1 MRFIRFAARAL
12 VVVLVV
18 LAGLGLWKREE
29 ITRLMAVN
37 TLFEPEVIVGNF
49 SNMAGLFHTR
59 LLERGA
65 APVSELPPGPPLALP
80 EGAEGWIAA
89 RAVTALVVLRDGALV
104 HESYHQ
110 GTGPEDLR
118 ISWSVAKSVLSALF
132 GTLHADGTLPDLDA
146 QIMAFAPGLKGS
158 AYDGATIRDV
168 LTMSSGVAFN
178 EDYLDFNS
186 DINRMGRVL
195 AIGGS
200 MDAFAAG
207 LIRREATPGARM
219 HYVSID
225 THVLGMVIAGA
236 TGRDP
241 AALMQERIIQPLGLE
256 ASPVMLTDSEGTA
269 FVLGGLNLRTRDYA
283 RIGQM
288 FLQGGLWQG
297 QQIVPADWV
306 AASTG
311 LQAPGGAGY
320 GYQWWV
326 PKDTA
331 AHGNDYFAHGIYG
344 QYIYINPETRT
355 VIAVNSADRG
365 FREAG
370 VDDENLAMLR
380 AIAQSEGQAMP
391 R

>member
-1 MRFIRFAARAL
+1 MRLIRFVARAL
-12 VVVLVV
+12 VVLLLLV
-18 LAGLGLWKREE
+18 AGLGLWKREE

-37 TLFEPEVIVGNF
+37 ALFEPDVIVGNF
-49 SNMAGLFHTR
+49 SNMAGLFHSR
-59 LLERGA
+59 LLDRGS
-65 APVSELPPGPPLALP
+65 APIAALP
-80 EGAEGWIAA
+80 RSAPIALPSAARDWIEA
-89 RAVTALVVLRDGALV
+89 RAVTGLVVLRDGALV
-104 HESYHQ
+104 HESYYQ

-118 ISWSVAKSVLSALF
+118 ISWSMAKSVLSALF
-132 GTLHADGTLPDLDA
+132 GTLHADGTIPDLDA
-146 QIMAFAPGLKGS
+146 QVVDFVPLLKGS
-158 AYDGATIRDV
+158 AYEGVSIRNL

-200 MDAFAAG
+200 MDDFAAE
-207 LIRREATPGARM
+207 LVARDAEPGSKM

-241 AALMQERIIQPLGLE
+241 AELMDERIVKRMGLE

-306 AASTG
+306 AASTR

-326 PKDTA
+326 PRDTA
-331 AHGNDYFAHGIYG
+331 DHGNDYFAHGIYG
-344 QYIYINPETRT
+344 QYIYINPEARS
-355 VIAVNSADRG
+355 VIAVNAADRG
-365 FREAG
+365 FREPG

-380 AIAQSEGQAMP
+380 AIAQAE
-391 R
+391 

>member
-1 MRFIRFAARAL
+1 MRLIRFVARAL
-12 VVVLVV
+12 LVLLLV

-29 ITRLMAVN
+29 IARLMAVN
-37 TLFEPEVIVGNF
+37 SLFEADVIVGNF
-49 SNMAGLFHTR
+49 SNMAGLFHSR
-59 LLERGA
+59 LLDRGA
-65 APVSELPPGPPLALP
+65 APVAALP
-80 EGAEGWIAA
+80 HGAPIPLPAGAA
-89 RAVTALVVLRDGALV
+89 DWVERRAVTALVVLRDGALV
-104 HESYHQ
+104 HESYYQ

-132 GTLHADGTLPDLDA
+132 GTLHADGTIPDLDA
-146 QIMAFAPGLKGS
+146 QVVDFAPLLKGS
-158 AYDGATIRDV
+158 AYDGVSIRNL

-178 EDYLDFNS
+178 EDYLDYNS

-200 MDAFAAG
+200 MDDFAAS
-207 LIRREATPGARM
+207 LATREAAPGSRM

-236 TGRDP
+236 SGRDP
-241 AALMQERIIQPLGLE
+241 AELMDERIVKRMGLE
-256 ASPVMLTDSEGTA
+256 ASPVMLTDSAGTS

-288 FLQGGLWQG
+288 FLQDGRWQG
-297 QQIVPADWV
+297 QQIVPVDWV

-311 LQAPGGAGY
+311 LRAPGGAGY

-344 QYIYINPETRT
+344 QYIYINLETRT
-355 VIAVNSADRG
+355 VIAVNAADRG

-380 AIAQSEGQAMP
+380 AIAQAE
-391 R
+391 